1 MIWAAIR
8 CAMERNGI
16 KSIAELARLTGIRG
30 PTLQQTRR
38 RRPETFI
45 LYELKQLDRV
55 LNFTTTEW
63 GWICETDKQKG

>member
-1 MIWAAIR
+1 MIWTAIR
-8 CAMERNGI
+8 AAMERNGI

-45 LYELKQLDRV
+45 LYELRQLDRI
-55 LNFTTTEW
+55 LHFTDIEW
-63 GWICETDKQKG
+63 RWICETDRQKG

>member
-30 PTLQQTRR
+30 PTLTQTRR

-63 GWICETDKQKG
+63 RWICETDRQKG